1 MDFSRRFAVKYRK
14 NTLLPKIAKKIE
26 FLVLK
31 SKIFSDTPPQWDR
44 LNFPNLG
51 GISSKSSG
59 RPQPTGQTFGPK
71 NFVNFGIVG

>member
-14 NTLLPKIAKKIE
+14 NTLLPKIAKKLS
-26 FLVLK
+26 FWCSNPK
-31 SKIFSDTPPQWDR
+31 FSLTPPQWDR

-59 RPQPTGQTFGPK
+59 RPQPTGQTFAPK